1 MPIAPKYV
9 WEETEDGLEV
19 QVALSGI
26 SKSSA
31 DVSATDVMLKVNVPP
46 YLLIL
51 DILHEVD
58 EAKSVATLTGD
69 GVSFKL
75 VKVGPSLT
83 AWLS

>member
-19 QVALSGI
+19 QVALSGV

-46 YLLIL
+46 YLLII

-58 EAKSVATLTGD
+58 EAKSVATLNGE

-75 VKVGPSLT
+75 VKVGP
-83 AWLS
+83 